1 MTPLICEL
9 QKSLAQS
16 GDGPV
21 FVHSDLL
28 GALRAIE
35 PCTARNEMLKRHLTA
50 LEDAAAGR
58 DLWFPTFNFDYCRT
72 RLYSIAK
79 DPSQSGPLSEYARV
93 NWARWRT
100 QSPVFNAAGSGRE
113 PEVEIED
120 TILAFGDRSVFA
132 QLVRR
137 SGLLVFYGA
146 PLASATI
153 IHHAEH
159 VARGP
164 FYRYDKH
171 FAGIVTGAGKVKR
184 VTLIYHVRP
193 KGHHLDYDWPRIEYD
208 FAKAGLMQL
217 FKTGTSIIRVLEAA
231 NSLRFLVGRLRG
243 DPLYLLDSESRAWVE
258 PALQRLGR
266 RFVIEDFEQEQQ

>member
-100 QSPVFNAAGSGRE
+100 QKSRFQCSGKWAR
-113 PEVEIED
+113 
-120 TILAFGDRSVFA
+120 
-132 QLVRR
+132 
-137 SGLLVFYGA
+137 
-146 PLASATI
+146 
-153 IHHAEH
+153 
-159 VARGP
+159 ARGRNRRHNP
-164 FYRYDKH
+164 
-171 FAGIVTGAGKVKR
+171 
-184 VTLIYHVRP
+184 
-193 KGHHLDYDWPRIEYD
+193 
-208 FAKAGLMQL
+208 
-217 FKTGTSIIRVLEAA
+217 
-231 NSLRFLVGRLRG
+231 SLRRPQPLRATRSAIWPARLLRSTTCQRDDNPSCG
-243 DPLYLLDSESRAWVE
+243 TCCPGTLLS
-258 PALQRLGR
+258 L
-266 RFVIEDFEQEQQ
+266 